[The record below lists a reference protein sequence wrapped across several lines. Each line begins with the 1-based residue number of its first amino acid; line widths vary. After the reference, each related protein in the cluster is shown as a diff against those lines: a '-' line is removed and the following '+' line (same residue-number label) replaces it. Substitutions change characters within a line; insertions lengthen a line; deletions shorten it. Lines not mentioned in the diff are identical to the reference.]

1 MPAEWEAHEATW
13 LAWPHELTDWPG
25 KFAPI
30 PWAFAEIVRHL
41 ARVERVF
48 LLVENRESEARVR
61 AILAKA
67 GVALEAVEFFYV
79 PTDRGWMRDSG
90 PIGVVEDVAATE
102 EGNPQQIPR
111 TTSRAPENQ
120 GKAKDARDFARDD
133 IPQVDGALLDDDA
146 AAGIAELAK
155 SAEAAVAALA
165 SSGAADIEERSLDS
179 VSRAHT
185 PREEKDARNS
195 AQDDVAPRDL
205 LGSSTAAPAGAAKN
219 LASKDASYINDP
231 RALLNF
237 GFNGWAKYDDYKKDA
252 KAVSYVHRRLR
263 PKPPLILPEHKGRR
277 VVLEGGAIDVN
288 GCGTLLT
295 TEQCLLGEAQSR
307 NPGYTRFDYAQI
319 FKKYLG
325 VTNVVW
331 LKNGIAGDDTNG
343 HVDDLA
349 RFVNETTVVTVVE
362 DDPAE
367 MNYPEL
373 QENLAMLRGAKDQ
386 AGEPLRVETLPMPRP
401 VMFDGQRLPAS
412 YANFYIANKIVLVPT
427 FNDRA
432 DRLALNTLAELFP
445 TREIVPIYCRDL
457 VLGLGTIHCMTQQF
471 PRI

>member
-1 MPAEWEAHEATW
+1 MPGEWEAHEATW

-41 ARVERVF
+41 TRVERVF

-61 AILAKA
+61 GILSKA
-67 GVALEAVEFFYV
+67 GVALEAIEFFYV

-90 PIGVVEDVAATE
+90 PIGVVEGGAATGAGAE
-102 EGNPQQIPR
+102 EYGVAISSMREQQIPR
-111 TTSRAPENQ
+111 TASRAPENQ
-120 GKAKDARDFARDD
+120 GKGKDARDFARDD
-133 IPQVDGALLDDDA
+133 SPQASGAILSDDA

-155 SAEAAVAALA
+155 SAEAAAKELAAGGIEPSKIVP
-165 SSGAADIEERSLDS
+165 SSATS
-179 VSRAHT
+179 
-185 PREEKDARNS
+185 PRES
-195 AQDDVAPRDL
+195 
-205 LGSSTAAPAGAAKN
+205 
-219 LASKDASYINDP
+219 

-252 KAVSYVHRRLR
+252 KAVAYVHRRLR

-295 TEQCLLGEAQSR
+295 TEQCLLSAAQSR

-362 DDPAE
+362 ADPAE
-367 MNYPEL
+367 INYPEL
-373 QENLAMLRGAKDQ
+373 QENLAMLRSAKDQ

-432 DRLALNTLAELFP
+432 DRVALNTLAELFP

-471 PRI
+471 PRV